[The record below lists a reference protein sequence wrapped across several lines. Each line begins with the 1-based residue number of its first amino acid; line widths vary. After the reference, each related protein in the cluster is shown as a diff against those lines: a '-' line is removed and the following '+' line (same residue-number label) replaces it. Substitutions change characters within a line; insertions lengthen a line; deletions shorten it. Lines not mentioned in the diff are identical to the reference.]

1 MQINYVR
8 HRTFVLF
15 KRPSE
20 LGLAS
25 GVWLLGKL
33 EYRHRARMRAS
44 FGEVLASDAF
54 DYGYGKATFDL
65 VATPLLPL
73 LSHRSRQLAAL
84 AFERE
89 HPPDMSNLAQSS
101 A

>member
-44 FGEVLASDAF
+44 FGEVLASDVF
-54 DYGYGKATFDL
+54 DHGL
-65 VATPLLPL
+65 VVTQLLPL